1 MSLFLGK
8 IHYWLFKKITWFE
21 NLEEKILEFA
31 GKNGFNTDEIKE
43 DIYSRFGRPTEKK
56 PLEEIIDTTN
66 IHGWLQGRI
75 NSAEAR
81 QAALITLIINK
92 DSEYKKEL
100 VELFKTQGES
110 AGNEYKS
117 ASIPNSPI
125 EMYNALNEYILE
137 GMSCDR
143 VNEVTENNENEI
155 VWETTQCLHSVHYEA
170 EGGDVN
176 NFYDL
181 REEWIKAFVKS
192 LNNAFIFEKLRSNT
206 QRIKRV

>member
-8 IHYWLFKKITWFE
+8 IHHWLFKKITWFE

-31 GKNGFNTDEIKE
+31 GNNGFNTDKIKE
-43 DIYSRFGRPTEKK
+43 DIYGRFGKPTEKK

-75 NSAEAR
+75 NSAEGR
-81 QAALITLIINK
+81 QAALITLILNENT
-92 DSEYKKEL
+92 EYKKDL
-100 VELFKTQGES
+100 LELFKKQGEN
-110 AGNEYKS
+110 AGNEYKDIN
-117 ASIPNSPI
+117 IPNSPN
-125 EMYNALNEYILE
+125 EVFNALNEYILE
-137 GMSCDR
+137 GMPCDR

-170 EGGDVN
+170 VGGDVK

-181 REEWIKAFVKS
+181 REEWIKAFVKN
-192 LNNAFIFEKLRSNT
+192 LNNDFIFEKLSSNT
-206 QRIKRV
+206 QKIKRV